1 MQYAVARPPIYGCTR
16 FANNACPILF
26 SLHGAGVDA
35 DGGPWLGSYMQQN
48 YSWTLLPTNR
58 GIYGFDWQGAG
69 RINALK
75 ARDYLAQALPGVPAD
90 LQSTYRVDSTKI
102 IYAGHSMGG
111 HGCWV
116 QSTHY
121 PDRALAVVPAAGW

>member
-1 MQYAVARPPIYGCTR
+1 V
-16 FANNACPILF
+16 
-26 SLHGAGVDA
+26 
-35 DGGPWLGSYMQQN
+35 
-48 YSWTLLPTNR
+48 
-58 GIYGFDWQGAG
+58 
-69 RINALK
+69 NALK
-75 ARDYLAQALPGVPAD
+75 ARDYLAQTLPGVPAD

-121 PDRALAVVPAAGW
+121 PDRALAVVPAAGWYNAMTLMGLIC